1 MYEKGNN
8 WSNVVKRFKK
18 KHILLNS
25 CNNSEWMNEREQKNL
40 FYCFKQQLLFIDDD
54 LKKYFYFHNF
64 LIDIFF
70 SESFCIILATANS
83 KSSCVTSSS

>member
-8 WSNVVKRFKK
+8 WSFVVKRFKK

-40 FYCFKQQLLFIDDD
+40 KNLAGEGILKCITHFFLIAVLTKKFKLLIIKILS
-54 LKKYFYFHNF
+54 LKK
-64 LIDIFF
+64 
-70 SESFCIILATANS
+70 
-83 KSSCVTSSS
+83 